1 MFLTLLACSSFFV
14 TDAFSLE
21 VELLKE
27 SDRVIETL
35 GWLKLGNI
43 PFQEQIQLIID
54 QVKSKN
60 RISITIASTDK
71 EDIRLPSEL
80 ESKILDPKILSII
93 FTNQFNCAQGTAEY
107 ACVIVGVDRAGLG
120 NDTATIKE
128 NAQIIADQALD
139 DGFLGFS
146 PDFYSVFI
154 RTGVSSVSPD
164 AGYGFDDKGIAKVTY
179 TIKKHET
186 FKLLNAFS
194 PVLVNLDI
202 INAGGFFNAVE
213 KLSNHHFADFTL
225 TYMPRE
231 QETLRILS
239 VSLICSNQSSHFQT
253 PDCLSQNIDE
263 QIGNGNIS
271 PLEFLQLENISRS
284 EIFSKEFLPLNSVIQ
299 VIIYSGP
306 DLQVNAVNSH
316 VIKKLDDLGDVQKA
330 GWFFAS
336 KSGQVIDGRYIFGTE
351 SSVSKD
357 SLSFSIGSYTEDDY
371 EIKENEGGG
380 CLIATSAFGTELSPQ
395 VQFLRE
401 IRDNTV
407 LQTESGSAFMAG
419 FNQFYYS
426 FSPTIADYERENL
439 VFKESVKLVLTPL
452 LMSLTLLQ
460 YAEIDSESEMLG
472 YGISIILLN
481 IGIYFIAPAALVIMV
496 KKRIHLKN

>member
-1 MFLTLLACSSFFV
+1 MLKFLMFLTLLASSSFFV

-60 RISITIASTDK
+60 RISITLASTDN
-71 EDIRLPSEL
+71 EDIKLPSEL
-80 ESKILDPKILSII
+80 ESKIFDPKIVSII

-107 ACVIVGVDRAGLG
+107 ACVIVGIDRAGLG
-120 NDTATIKE
+120 DNISTIKE
-128 NAQIIADQALD
+128 NARIIADQVLD

-154 RTGVSSVSPD
+154 STGVSSVSPD

-231 QETLRILS
+231 QETLRVLS
-239 VSLICSNQSSHFQT
+239 VSLLCSNKSSHFQT

-284 EIFSKEFLPLNSVIQ
+284 EIFSKEF
-299 VIIYSGP
+299 Y
-306 DLQVNAVNSH
+306 H
-316 VIKKLDDLGDVQKA
+316 
-330 GWFFAS
+330 
-336 KSGQVIDGRYIFGTE
+336 
-351 SSVSKD
+351 
-357 SLSFSIGSYTEDDY
+357 
-371 EIKENEGGG
+371 
-380 CLIATSAFGTELSPQ
+380 
-395 VQFLRE
+395 
-401 IRDNTV
+401 
-407 LQTESGSAFMAG
+407 
-419 FNQFYYS
+419 
-426 FSPTIADYERENL
+426 
-439 VFKESVKLVLTPL
+439 
-452 LMSLTLLQ
+452 
-460 YAEIDSESEMLG
+460 
-472 YGISIILLN
+472 
-481 IGIYFIAPAALVIMV
+481 
-496 KKRIHLKN
+496 

>member
-21 VELLKE
+21 VEVLKE

-35 GWLKLGNI
+35 GWLKPGNI
-43 PFQEQIQLIID
+43 AFQEQIQLIID

-60 RISITIASTDK
+60 KISIMIASTDN

-80 ESKILDPKILSII
+80 ESKIFDPKIISII
-93 FTNQFNCAQGTAEY
+93 YTNQFNCAQGTAEY
-107 ACVIVGVDRAGLG
+107 ACVIVGIDRAGLG
-120 NDTATIKE
+120 DNISTIKE
-128 NAQIIADQALD
+128 NARIIADQVLD
-139 DGFLGFS
+139 DGFLGVS

-154 RTGVSSVSPD
+154 STGVSSVSPD

-179 TIKKHET
+179 TVKKHET

-202 INAGGFFNAVE
+202 INAGGFFNTVE
-213 KLSNHHFADFTL
+213 KLSNHYFADFTL

-231 QETLRILS
+231 QETLRVLS
-239 VSLICSNQSSHFQT
+239 VSLLCSNKSSHFQT

-316 VIKKLDDLGDVQKA
+316 IIKKLDNLGDVQKA
-330 GWFFAS
+330 GWFFTS
-336 KSGQVIDGRYIFGTE
+336 KSGQMIDGRYIFGTE

-357 SLSFSIGSYTEDDY
+357 SLSFSIGSYTGDDT

-452 LMSLTLLQ
+452 LISLTLLQ

-472 YGISIILLN
+472 YGIGIILLN
-481 IGIYFIAPAALVIMV
+481 IGIYFVAPAALVIII
-496 KKRIHLKN
+496 KKRINLKN

>member
-107 ACVIVGVDRAGLG
+107 ACIIVGVDRAGLG
-120 NDTATIKE
+120 NDTSTIKE

-154 RTGVSSVSPD
+154 STGVSSVSPD
-164 AGYGFDDKGIAKVTY
+164 AGYGFDDIGIAKVTY
-179 TIKKHET
+179 TVKKHET

-213 KLSNHHFADFTL
+213 KLANHHFADFTL

-239 VSLICSNQSSHFQT
+239 VSLLCSNKSSHFQT

-284 EIFSKEFLPLNSVIQ
+284 EIFSKEFLPLNSIIQ

-316 VIKKLDDLGDVQKA
+316 VIKKLDELGDVQKA
-330 GWFFAS
+330 GWFFTS

-439 VFKESVKLVLTPL
+439 LFKESVKLVLAPL
-452 LMSLTLLQ
+452 LISLTLLQ

-472 YGISIILLN
+472 YGIGIILLN
-481 IGIYFIAPAALVIMV
+481 IGIYFVAPAALVIMV